1 VAVITEARA
10 RSPWRLRLVFDAIP
24 GGATTAASYTLTRED
39 GAGTSAE
46 VARAFAVD
54 ATAVELAL
62 SEALR
67 DHVTYQV
74 ALAGVADPAAVR
86 YSPPLAQI
94 LGADR
99 QDDPEAEAF
108 GVDSDWLAERLSG
121 DGDVPEV
128 RGLPCL
134 RHDLIAV
141 ARTVPGEVYHRPD
154 CGAGIPTRVN
164 GPAPLSELAAAA
176 KREWLKDDR
185 VKRASPKV
193 TESSAGEISIRG
205 DVQSV
210 ALDDALPLTS
220 RG

>member
-134 RHDLIAV
+134 
-141 ARTVPGEVYHRPD
+141 PGEVYHRPD